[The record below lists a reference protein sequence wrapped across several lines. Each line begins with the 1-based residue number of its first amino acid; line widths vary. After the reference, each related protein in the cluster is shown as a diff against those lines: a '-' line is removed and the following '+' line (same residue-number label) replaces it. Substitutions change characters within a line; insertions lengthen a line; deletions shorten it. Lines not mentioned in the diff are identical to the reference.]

1 MVHVIVKEEFVW
13 IQANAKVL
21 GVQLILIIVQ
31 MIKAML
37 NVAKIYLVN
46 QMMEEMELAHFL
58 PNVMEKV

>member
-13 IQANAKVL
+13 IQTNVKVL